1 VPQHHHRMLNRG
13 AATLRLHAAAVRL
26 SLAFKAG
33 FRPQQ
38 PRVPRGNADGGQW
51 TLVPG
56 YARVE
61 RVSRR
66 RAGGSQ
72 IQINGILHQVT
83 PAQQRAIGQS
93 TAAMQAAVREARR
106 VDPGWR
112 PPPQAFATPSG
123 YIAANRAVEQAAR
136 QRIFQITASR
146 MGIGPYAREWIP
158 APQNNRRLNKFE
170 RREVDRIGRQFGCH
184 RCGARSPGTPNDR
197 FIGDH
202 QVPMSVAKPT
212 RIYPHCFFCS
222 ASQGGM
228 LRHYPWRR

>member
-1 VPQHHHRMLNRG
+1 MPHQHRMLERS
-13 AATLRLHAAAVRL
+13 AATLRFHAAAIRL
-26 SLAFKAG
+26 SLALKAG

-61 RVSRR
+61 RVARR
-66 RAGGSQ
+66 RAGGNQMQ
-72 IQINGILHQVT
+72 IGGVWHHVT
-83 PAQQRAIGQS
+83 PAQQVLVAQS
-93 TAAMQAAVREARR
+93 TAARRAAVREARR
-106 VDPGWR
+106 VDPNWR
-112 PPPQAFATPSG
+112 PPAQAYSTPDG
-123 YIAANRAVEQAAR
+123 LIAANQAIAQAAR
-136 QRIFQITASR
+136 QRIFEATGAH
-146 MGIGPYAREWIP
+146 MGIGPFARESIS
-158 APQNNRRLNKFE
+158 APRSNRRLNKSE
-170 RREVDRIGRQFGCH
+170 RLEVDRIGRLFGCH
-184 RCGARSPGTPNDR
+184 RCGVHSPGTPNDR

-202 QVPMSVAKPT
+202 QVPMSVAIPT